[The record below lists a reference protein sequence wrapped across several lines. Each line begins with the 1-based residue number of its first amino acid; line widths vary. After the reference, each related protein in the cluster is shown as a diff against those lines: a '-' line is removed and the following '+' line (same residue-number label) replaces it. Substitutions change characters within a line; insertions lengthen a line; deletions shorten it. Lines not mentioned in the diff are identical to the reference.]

1 MLLRRLLFSVLI
13 ALGAILPSAVQAATP
28 SALIENFHQSLLAVM
43 RSAAQTKA
51 AERYEQLKGPVE
63 TAFNLSFMIQIATG
77 QKWRGASED
86 EKAKLTD
93 AFKRVSAATYAARFD
108 GFSGERFEILGE
120 QDGPNGTR
128 LVQTQIVRPGKDT
141 VPITYVV
148 RKFGEASSSENWRI
162 IDVIVSGGISEL
174 AVRRSEYNG
183 ILAEGGIAGLIQRL
197 NQTADRLL
205 AS

>member
-1 MLLRRLLFSVLI
+1 MRFKAILGCLAVVV
-13 ALGAILPSAVQAATP
+13 ALLPSAAGAATP
-28 SALIENFHQSLLAVM
+28 SALIESFHQTLLAVM

-51 AERYEQLKGPVE
+51 AERYEQLKGPVDA
-63 TAFNLSFMIQIATG
+63 AFNLPFMIQIAAG
-77 QKWRGASED
+77 QKWRGASEE
-86 EKAKLTD
+86 EKARLTE

-120 QDGPNGTR
+120 QDGPSGSR
-128 LVQTQIVRPGKDT
+128 LVQTQIVRPGKDA

-148 RKFGEASSSENWRI
+148 RKFGDATSGETWRI

-183 ILAEGGIAGLIQRL
+183 ILAQGGVAGLIERL